1 MLKHGDDL
9 KIYALV
15 DKIFGRSKQQSNYG
29 NIIDYPFEK
38 SYVEVV
44 EEVKPPEQKGTMTG
58 VFMGG
63 REITTEE
70 IDTILEKITAKGFA
84 NLTEQE
90 KRILYEV
97 SKKLD

>member
-1 MLKHGDDL
+1 
-9 KIYALV
+9 
-15 DKIFGRSKQQSNYG
+15 
-29 NIIDYPFEK
+29 
-38 SYVEVV
+38 
-44 EEVKPPEQKGTMTG
+44 MTG